1 MKSRTSLPICFER
14 NSEET
19 PSLAQQ
25 LFGKTKTIFGKELV
39 YVKVSAFETFK
50 FLWLIDGKQRAVFF
64 QETHLL
70 PKWAFDNML
79 YSSANFFSRIASS
92 AFFSSSERFIYHP

>member
-1 MKSRTSLPICFER
+1 MNQSFMKSRTSLPIAIGF
-14 NSEET
+14 
-19 PSLAQQ
+19 AQQ
-25 LFGKTKTIFGKELV
+25 LLGKAKTIFGKELV

-70 PKWAFDNML
+70 PK
-79 YSSANFFSRIASS
+79 
-92 AFFSSSERFIYHP
+92 